1 MNVLRMEYTY
11 MYKCIWTDLYVS
23 LRRPYLWDVLSLT
36 HNNLSSKAC
45 FKLCIS
51 VTSNSMQTSSSNV
64 FVNLHWIQHE
74 RNVAFETGPVLTHK
88 ELTEKYCARFLQCCS
103 FITNLG
109 RARWR
114 ICAPLPPKRKGQR
127 VKWYDHFQK
136 GIIGD
141 CKLCSCNSLVQKKV
155 QLNDISKTF
164 KRRNPRPVQFAVVIT
179 CTSRSYQRKRAIV
192 INECPVM
199 HQKLL
204 VFYDIIWAKFV
215 TPDRGQLVSDVIT
228 IWEA

>member
-1 MNVLRMEYTY
+1 MNALRMEYTY

-36 HNNLSSKAC
+36 YNNLSSKAC
-45 FKLCIS
+45 FKWCIS
-51 VTSNSMQTSSSNV
+51 VTLNSMQTSSSNV
-64 FVNLHWIQHE
+64 FVHLHWIQYE
-74 RNVAFETGPVLTHK
+74 RNAAFETGHMLTHK
-88 ELTEKYCARFLQCCS
+88 ELTKKLCCS

-136 GIIGD
+136 IIRGIIGD
-141 CKLCSCNSLVQKKV
+141 CKLCSCNSLVQKKF

-164 KRRNPRPVQFAVVIT
+164 KSVVCSSVIT
-179 CTSRSYQRKRAIV
+179 CTSYSYQRKRAIV

-215 TPDRGQLVSDVIT
+215 TPNRGQLVSDVIT